1 MKFASLMLALGLA
14 AVSGLAGCSD
24 SKAPAVSKVA
34 EAVKADAVFAASFPD
49 LEGKAQPLK
58 QWRGKVMVLNFW
70 APWCPPCREEIPDFI
85 QVQEQYRA
93 KGVVFVGVAIDE
105 AQNVQSFADETGINY
120 PILLGGT
127 EGVELSAK
135 VGNRLG
141 GLPYT
146 VIIDREGNIVTTQV
160 GGLSR
165 ADLEGVLRK
174 LL

>member
-14 AVSGLAGCSD
+14 VASGLAGCSD
-24 SKAPAVSKVA
+24 SKIPGASGVS

-49 LEGKAQPLK
+49 LEGKVQPLK
-58 QWRGKVMVLNFW
+58 QWQGKVMVLNFW
-70 APWCPPCREEIPDFI
+70 APWCPPCRAEIPDFI
-85 QVQEQYRA
+85 QIQEQYRA

-127 EGVELSAK
+127 EGVELSSK

-146 VIIDREGNIVTTQV
+146 VIIDRQGNIVATQM
-160 GGLSR
+160 GGLSK
-165 ADLEGVLRK
+165 AELEGVLGK

>member
-14 AVSGLAGCSD
+14 AASGLAGCSD
-24 SKAPAVSKVA
+24 SKAPAASKAV

-127 EGVELSAK
+127 EGVELSSK

-146 VIIDREGNIVTTQV
+146 VIIDRQGNIAAAQV

-165 ADLEGVLRK
+165 ADLEGVLKK